1 MSEPPS
7 HLERLRLERD
17 RFIAFAFAAADVL
30 IELDSKHR
38 VCYAAGATR
47 TLFGADAT
55 SLLGRRLFDRLENE
69 ERDRLLAALAAIP
82 TGNRMPTIS
91 VRLRDKA
98 LPPVAVT
105 GYYLTDFGGRFYLA
119 LCVEKPAPQAAAKR
133 DGATGLLDTG
143 SFGALVS
150 DRIQSGKENGAD
162 CELTLIDLNEFNS
175 LREHID
181 AEAAQS
187 FFSQLGNTLRASSLD
202 GDSAGRFDN
211 ETYGLLHERSL
222 DVDGLRSQI
231 STFAQS
237 IDPQGV
243 GFSVQAATVN
253 LEEQGTNSPEHIAKA
268 VLFTINKFSER
279 QGDAFSVTSL
289 SQGYELM
296 LNDTVE
302 QISKFKTIVEDG
314 KFDVALQPIVDLET
328 RQVHHYE
335 ALVRFDNQ
343 DGSASPA
350 GLIGFAEETG
360 IIGDLDLA
368 MARRA
373 IELLTNAAKTGQDL
387 CLAVNLSGRSLS
399 SPAFIASLLAL
410 LGRHSSIRSKLW
422 FEITESSK
430 IKDLVAM
437 NNLIQSLRA
446 AGHVVCLDDFGAGA
460 AAFQYLRALE
470 VDVVKIDGAYVRE
483 ALTRPRGK
491 AFLKAMVGLCRD
503 LDIVVVAEMVEDENT
518 VTFLRECGVQFAQ
531 GYLFGPPVLTAKPAQ
546 AREHVDIPPPVLPHL
561 AQSRTFVG

>member
-1 MSEPPS
+1 MSEPSS

-30 IELDSKHR
+30 LELDSKHR
-38 VCYAAGATR
+38 VCYAAGATH
-47 TLFGADAT
+47 TLFGADAS
-55 SLLGRRLFDRLENE
+55 SLLGRRLFERLAKEDHDRL
-69 ERDRLLAALAAIP
+69 RAALTAIP

-91 VRLRDKA
+91 VRLRDEA

-119 LCVEKPAPQAAAKR
+119 LCVEKPPPPPSAKR
-133 DGATGLLDTG
+133 DGVTGLFDTG

-150 DRIQSGKENGAD
+150 DRIQSGKANGAECD
-162 CELTLIDLNEFNS
+162 LTLFDLNEFNS
-175 LREHID
+175 LRERID

-202 GDSAGRFDN
+202 GDLAGRFDN

-231 STFAQS
+231 SEFARS

-243 GFSVQAATVN
+243 GFSVRAATVN
-253 LEEQGTNSPEHIAKA
+253 LEEQGTNSPENIAKA

-279 QGDAFSVTSL
+279 QGDAFTVTSL

-296 LNDTVE
+296 LRDTVE
-302 QISKFKTIVEDG
+302 QINRFKTIVDTG
-314 KFDVALQPIVDLET
+314 KFGVALQPIVDLAT

-335 ALVRFDNQ
+335 ALVRFDIQ

-373 IELLTNAAKTGQDL
+373 IEMLANAEKNGQDL

-399 SPAFIASLLAL
+399 SPAFIEALLAL
-410 LGRHSSIRSKLW
+410 LGRHQSIRRKLW
-422 FEITESSK
+422 FEITESAK
-430 IKDLVAM
+430 IKDLEAM
-437 NNLIQSLRA
+437 NNLIQTLRA

-470 VDVVKIDGAYVRE
+470 VDVVKIDGVYVRE
-483 ALTRPRGK
+483 ALTKPRGK

-503 LDIVVVAEMVEDENT
+503 LDIAVVAEMVEDEKT
-518 VTFLRECGVQFAQ
+518 VTFVRECGVQFAQ
-531 GYLFGPPVLTAKPAQ
+531 GHLFGAPVLTTELPRASK
-546 AREHVDIPPPVLPHL
+546 HVEIPPSVLPHL
-561 AQSRTFVG
+561 AQSRTVLG

>member
-1 MSEPPS
+1 MSEPRS

-47 TLFGADAT
+47 TLFGADAS
-55 SLLGRRLFDRLENE
+55 SLLGHRLFDRLANE
-69 ERDRLLAALAAIP
+69 ERDRLLGALAAIP
-82 TGNRMPTIS
+82 TGNRMATIS
-91 VRLRDKA
+91 VRLRDEA

-119 LCVEKPAPQAAAKR
+119 LCVEKPAPPAAAKR
-133 DGATGLLDTG
+133 DEVTGLLDTG

-175 LREHID
+175 LRERLD

-187 FFSQLGNTLRASSLD
+187 FFSQLGNALRASSLD

-243 GFSVQAATVN
+243 GFSVQAATVK

-302 QISKFKTIVEDG
+302 QISKFKTIVDTG
-314 KFDVALQPIVDLET
+314 KFGVALQPIVDLET

-350 GLIGFAEETG
+350 SLIGFAEETG

-373 IELLTNAAKTGQDL
+373 IVLLDNAAKTGQEL

-399 SPAFIASLLAL
+399 SPAFISALLAL
-410 LGRHSSIRSKLW
+410 LGRHPSIRSKLW

-470 VDVVKIDGAYVRE
+470 VDVVKIDGVYVRE

-503 LDIVVVAEMVEDENT
+503 LDIVVVAEMVEDEKT

-531 GYLFGPPVLTAKPAQ
+531 GYLFGAPVLTTKPSQ
-546 AREHVDIPPPVLPHL
+546 ARKRVDIPPSVLPHL